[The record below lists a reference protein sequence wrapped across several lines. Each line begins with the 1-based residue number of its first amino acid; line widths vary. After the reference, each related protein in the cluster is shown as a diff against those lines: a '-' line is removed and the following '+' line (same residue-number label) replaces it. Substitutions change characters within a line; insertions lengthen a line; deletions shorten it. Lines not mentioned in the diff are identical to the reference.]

1 MIKNRHYRILGVNK
15 KSYFEVDMSAK
26 TNVMRILDAKKVKYK
41 IHEYESDRNLTG
53 NDIAQILKIDPTH
66 VFKTLV
72 TQGKTGN
79 HYVFVLPV
87 THSLNLKKAANSVGE
102 KNIEMVK
109 DKDLLALTGY
119 VHGGCSPIGMKKFFK
134 TVFDNHAMELNPI
147 FISAGKLGRQVELN
161 IEDIQSVIDINFDD
175 IAEERL

>member
-1 MIKNRHYRILGVNK
+1 
-15 KSYFEVDMSAK
+15 MSAK

-41 IHEYESDRNLTG
+41 MHEYESDRNLTG
-53 NDIAQILKIDPTH
+53 NDIAKLLNINPEH

-102 KNIEMVK
+102 KNIEMLK

-134 TVFDNHAMELNPI
+134 TTFDHHAIGLNPI
-147 FISAGKLGRQVELN
+147 FISAGKLGHQIELN
-161 IEDIQSVIDINFDD
+161 IEDIQSVIDIAFDD
-175 IAEERL
+175 ITDERL